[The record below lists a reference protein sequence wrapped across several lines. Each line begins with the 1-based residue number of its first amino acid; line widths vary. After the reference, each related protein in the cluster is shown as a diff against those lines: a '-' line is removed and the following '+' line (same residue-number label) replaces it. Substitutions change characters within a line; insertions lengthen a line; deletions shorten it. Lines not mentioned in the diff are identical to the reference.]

1 MVDISEQ
8 ISYWR
13 NSAREDFEVAKQLVD
28 SGKNRHGLFFAH
40 LALEK
45 TLKAHVCKTTQELA
59 PRVHNLVRLSEI
71 SGIRMPESYVILLSE
86 MNAFNLEG
94 RYPMPFITA
103 VSQEEAENYIAGT
116 QEVLEWL
123 NSQL

>member
-8 ISYWR
+8 ISYWQ

-45 TLKAHVCKTTQELA
+45 VLKAHVCKTTQELA

-71 SGIRMPESYVILLSE
+71 SGITTPESYVILLSE

-103 VSQEEAENYIAGT
+103 VSTEEAANYITET

-123 NSQL
+123 NNQL

>member
-1 MVDISEQ
+1 MVNISEQ
-8 ISYWR
+8 ISYWQ

-71 SGIRMPESYVILLSE
+71 SGITTPESYVILLSE

-103 VSQEEAENYIAGT
+103 VSAEEAANYITET

>member
-8 ISYWR
+8 ISYWQ

-45 TLKAHVCKTTQELA
+45 TLKAHVCRTTQELA

-71 SGIRMPESYVILLSE
+71 SGITTPESYVILLSE

-94 RYPMPFITA
+94 RYPMPFIAA
-103 VSQEEAENYIAGT
+103 VSTEEAANYITET

>member
-8 ISYWR
+8 ISYWQ

-45 TLKAHVCKTTQELA
+45 VLKAHVCKTTQELA

-71 SGIRMPESYVILLSE
+71 SGITTPESYVILLSE

-94 RYPMPFITA
+94 RYPMPFIAA
-103 VSQEEAENYIAGT
+103 VSPEEAANYITGT

>member
-8 ISYWR
+8 ISYWQ

-45 TLKAHVCKTTQELA
+45 VLKAHVCKTTQELA

-94 RYPMPFITA
+94 RYPMPFIAA
-103 VSQEEAENYIAGT
+103 VSQEEAENYIT
-116 QEVLEWL
+116 ENREVLEWL